1 MMVSEFCPNRL
12 ELQAVGGNKE
22 ETFIVVTVI
31 VFLLALSHCWH
42 SKQTACASRTEFFGN
57 CFFFFVSLL
66 AQMPAQ
72 GRARARTRVSMMVRD
87 VESI

>member
-1 MMVSEFCPNRL
+1 MMVSEFGPNRL
-12 ELQAVGGNKE
+12 ELQEAGGNKE

-57 CFFFFVSLL
+57 CFFFFCVTAGADAS
-66 AQMPAQ
+66 AGPRQ
-72 GRARARTRVSMMVRD
+72 GTNAGQHDGA
-87 VESI
+87 